1 MNICSNNLD
10 YASQHKAR
18 ANNFKFCK
26 FDSKRHPG
34 TVITRVKLVKMLV
47 NRMIEDAKIIVN
59 FQYQPFLW
67 ERVNNQSS
75 MTKRV

>member
-10 YASQHKAR
+10 YPSQHKAH

-34 TVITRVKLVKMLV
+34 TVITRVKLIKMLV
-47 NRMIEDAKIIVN
+47 NRMIDAKHHRRFSIPTV
-59 FQYQPFLW
+59 
-67 ERVNNQSS
+67 SS
-75 MTKRV
+75 GESK